1 LLERQWYKVFAEA
14 SIVALH
20 FHDLRHEGISRLFEK
35 GLILPEVMQMSGHT
49 TPAMLMRYTHLHVD
63 PIAAKLA
70 A

>member
-1 LLERQWYKVFAEA
+1 MADP
-14 SIVALH
+14 ALV
-20 FHDLRHEGISRLFEK
+20 EGY
-35 GLILPEVMQMSGHT
+35 GGGPWGT

>member
-1 LLERQWYKVFAEA
+1 VEG
-14 SIVALH
+14 LH

-49 TPAMLMRYTHLHVD
+49 APAMLMRYTHLHVY